1 MRTIISWTNSPLQ
14 MLKSRRHSKLLTLTA
29 MGTSVPL
36 KSDLSLMLLVRLAL
50 TKRLTRWSVWLTLM
64 ETAKLTIASSTRW
77 RVGSQWRLWAKQFQC
92 QRIFRSSWM
101 TIRRLRRWRIWSQRR
116 KQPGRSSI
124 SNCFKATNP
133 SLLVTRSIQV
143 RKKRRARNLWK
154 PAIID

>member
-1 MRTIISWTNSPLQ
+1 
-14 MLKSRRHSKLLTLTA
+14 MLKSRRHSKLSTLTA

-36 KSDLSLMLLVRLAL
+36 KSDLSLMPLVRLAL

-77 RVGSQWRLWAKQFQC
+77 RVGSQWRLWAKPFQC
-92 QRIFRSSWM
+92 QRIFRTSWT
-101 TIRRLRRWRIWSQRR
+101 TIRRLRRWRIWLQRR
-116 KQPGRSSI
+116 KQPVRSSI
-124 SNCFKATNP
+124 SNCSKATNP
-133 SLLVTRSIQV
+133 SLLVTRCIQV